1 MIWFRTKSS
10 IFLTVKQDKTRQTL
24 TSTRSPPTRIN
35 CTTQKP
41 TIKITTEETT
51 KKATEEPIEE
61 PIEEPTKEPGKTEQ
75 SNLTDETVETEK
87 STKALDT
94 ATIIFIGIISS
105 FIGSFAL
112 LKKSKSKSN
121 QETWLGQISP
131 EEICCHS
138 IC

>member
-1 MIWFRTKSS
+1 M
-10 IFLTVKQDKTRQTL
+10 KQDKTRQTL

-35 CTTQKP
+35 CTIQKP

-51 KKATEEPIEE
+51 KKATEEPIK
-61 PIEEPTKEPGKTEQ
+61 EPTKEPGKTEQ

-121 QETWLGQISP
+121 QET
-131 EEICCHS
+131 
-138 IC
+138 